1 MNFEF
6 SVAIYWFMVTVMY
19 SFVFITS
26 AIFLIGLLERPNVP
40 PTIKILNFKLYM
52 IGKGGVGKTSL
63 VTYLSGAPDWTNS
76 HHQGETPG
84 IRTTNIYW
92 PARIQNQL
100 VLFQLDLWDSGET
113 ASKKYSHILP
123 VSI

>member
-6 SVAIYWFMVTVMY
+6 SVAICWFMVTVMY

-123 VSI
+123 VSR

>member
-1 MNFEF
+1 MILALQFIGLYWLQLCIHWFYYQRNF
-6 SVAIYWFMVTVMY
+6 Y
-19 SFVFITS
+19 
-26 AIFLIGLLERPNVP
+26 LIGLLERPNVP

-123 VSI
+123 VSR

>member
-123 VSI
+123 VSR

>member
-1 MNFEF
+1 
-6 SVAIYWFMVTVMY
+6 
-19 SFVFITS
+19 
-26 AIFLIGLLERPNVP
+26 
-40 PTIKILNFKLYM
+40 M

-123 VSI
+123 VSRKMGNITLNTIEIIVLKNIRGNEKFV

>member
-1 MNFEF
+1 
-6 SVAIYWFMVTVMY
+6 MVTVMY

-76 HHQGETPG
+76 HHQGQTPG

-123 VSI
+123 VSR

>member
-1 MNFEF
+1 MLLALQSMGLYWLWLCIHCF
-6 SVAIYWFMVTVMY
+6 SLPAQF
-19 SFVFITS
+19 
-26 AIFLIGLLERPNVP
+26 FLIGLLERPNVP

-123 VSI
+123 VSR